1 MTPKELRIITELLAN
16 PYPLPDLL
24 ESMEEKLKGIKDKEE
39 YSIYEQI
46 FMCLNYYQRK
56 EINK

>member
-24 ESMEEKLKGIKDKEE
+24 DFLEEKLKEIKDKEE
-39 YSIYEQI
+39 YGIYEQI
-46 FMCLNYYQRK
+46 FMCLSYYQRK